1 LENLR
6 NAIDL
11 VEEFKKKIREE
22 EIKRVQMRKEIGKER
37 ELNAEVE
44 VFKRSELSVKY
55 TVKILFR
62 WDNRKFEDEYL
73 KKLERSWMRWKRE
86 ERQVS

>member
-1 LENLR
+1 MENLR

>member
-11 VEEFKKKIREE
+11 VEEFKKKIRKE
-22 EIKRVQMRKEIGKER
+22 EIKRVQIRKEKGKER
-37 ELNAEVE
+37 ELNPEVE

-62 WDNRKFEDEYL
+62 WDNGKFEDEYL
-73 KKLERSWMRWKRE
+73 KKLERSWMRWTRK